1 MKVIDLLQSSQ
12 NSRKKDSFSSVSCDV
27 GPGIF
32 LTLRISGLKD
42 VSGVS
47 KAPDI
52 FRSTDHEGCSP

>member
-32 LTLRISGLKD
+32 RLRTSRLKE

-52 FRSTDHEGCSP
+52 FRSADHEGCPP